1 MTEDNAARLVY
12 LTLLLLVI
20 AGTYVLSN
28 RRRIGEMARNA
39 AIWGLIFVG
48 ALAGVGLWQDI
59 RRDVIP
65 RQSVLSDGRIEV
77 PAAAD
82 GHFYL
87 MAEVNGV
94 PVRFVVDTGASEM
107 VLTWAD
113 AQRTGLDPARLVF
126 LNQARTANGTVA
138 TAPVTLDSVTLG
150 PVEDRGVRALVNRG
164 EMDVSLL
171 GMGYLNRFEAIE
183 MRRDLLVLTR

>member
-1 MTEDNAARLVY
+1 MTEDNAGQLVY
-12 LTLLLLVI
+12 LTLLLLAI
-20 AGTYVLSN
+20 AGSYVLSN
-28 RRRIGEMARNA
+28 RRWIGEMARHA
-39 AIWGLIFVG
+39 AIWALIFVG
-48 ALAGVGLWQDI
+48 ALAAVGLWQDI

-65 RQSVLSDGRIEV
+65 RQAVLSDGRIEL

-87 MAEVNGV
+87 MAEVNGA

-107 VLTWAD
+107 VLTRRD
-113 AQRTGLDPARLVF
+113 AERAGLDPDELVY
-126 LNQARTANGTVA
+126 LGQARTANGSVA
-138 TAPVTLDSVTLG
+138 TASVTLDSVRVG

>member
-1 MTEDNAARLVY
+1 M
-12 LTLLLLVI
+12 
-20 AGTYVLSN
+20 
-28 RRRIGEMARNA
+28 
-39 AIWGLIFVG
+39 IFVG
-48 ALAGVGLWQDI
+48 ALAAAGLWQDI

-65 RQSVLSDGRIEV
+65 RQAVLSDGRIEL

-87 MAEVNGV
+87 TAEVNGA

-107 VLTWAD
+107 VLTRRD
-113 AQRTGLDPARLVF
+113 AERAGLDPAGLVY
-126 LNQARTANGTVA
+126 LGQARTANGTVA
-138 TAPVTLDSVTLG
+138 TATVTLDSVRIG

-171 GMGYLNRFEAIE
+171 GMSYLNRFEAIE

>member
-1 MTEDNAARLVY
+1 MTEDNAARVVY

-39 AIWGLIFVG
+39 AIWGLIFLG

-87 MAEVNGV
+87 MAEINGV

-113 AQRTGLDPARLVF
+113 AERTGLDPARLVF

-138 TAPVTLDSVTLG
+138 TAPVTLDSVTVG
-150 PVEDRGVRALVNRG
+150 PVEDLGVRALVNRG

>member
-1 MTEDNAARLVY
+1 MTEDNAGQLVY
-12 LTLLLLVI
+12 LTLLLLAI
-20 AGTYVLSN
+20 AGSYVLSN
-28 RRRIGEMARNA
+28 RRRIGEMARHA
-39 AIWGLIFVG
+39 AIWALIFVG
-48 ALAGVGLWQDI
+48 ALAAVGLWQDI

-65 RQSVLSDGRIEV
+65 RQAVLSDGRIEL

-87 MAEVNGV
+87 MAEVNGA

-107 VLTWAD
+107 VLTRRD
-113 AQRTGLDPARLVF
+113 AERAGLDPDELVY
-126 LNQARTANGTVA
+126 LGQARTANGSVA
-138 TAPVTLDSVTLG
+138 TASVTLDSVRVG